1 MKLLIA
7 MVVLLSAVASAQL
20 SGTGIGLVIG
30 EPTGLSLKNW
40 LSPNSALTFGAAWS
54 FQHDGSLFLWGDYTL
69 HSFDITNSGNQRSL
83 AFYYGLGAKVS
94 LVDTNDGEGSDDNG
108 SDAVIGARIPL
119 GLMLP
124 LRSSPVDFFLEV
136 VPTLDLSPDT
146 EFGVNGGIGAH
157 IFF

>member
-1 MKLLIA
+1 MKLLLA

-40 LSPNSALTFGAAWS
+40 LSPSSALTFGAAWS

-83 AFYYGLGAKVS
+83 AFYYGLGAKAS
-94 LVDTNDGEGSDDNG
+94 FVDTNDNEG